1 MAAAYFEDTLQA
13 VPDAMLAAG
22 TLGAEMLA
30 ANDGGEWAA
39 GFAGAGDGGRGDD
52 SGWGG
57 VGECAARLAG
67 WGAGSVEE
75 LMRISV
81 NLATRPFVELR
92 PLFARLRLAM
102 GVLGVLA
109 VVFGFWLRTL
119 NAKASVAQAQMN
131 ALKAKTAQFQAERTA
146 NEARMRQPQN
156 MAVLERSQFL
166 NAVFARKSFSWTAVM
181 MDLEKVLPAGVQ
193 VTSIEPQIT
202 KEGDVNIRMR
212 VSGDRDRAVL
222 LVRNLE
228 TSQRFVAPRLA
239 GEQALTA
246 ETSHAPGAPVVA
258 PGGVVFEILSGYNP
272 LPETKAKVVSVAK
285 VEKVS
290 KAPGSGAVKGG
301 VASRSKTGKKSGTA
315 AAQGSALPKD
325 GTR

>member
-1 MAAAYFEDTLQA
+1 
-13 VPDAMLAAG
+13 
-22 TLGAEMLA
+22 
-30 ANDGGEWAA
+30 
-39 GFAGAGDGGRGDD
+39 
-52 SGWGG
+52 
-57 VGECAARLAG
+57 
-67 WGAGSVEE
+67 
-75 LMRISV
+75 MRISV

-102 GVLGVLA
+102 GVLAVLA
-109 VVFGFWLRTL
+109 VGFGFWLHAL

-131 ALKAKTAQFQAERTA
+131 ALKAKTMKFQQERSA

-166 NAVFARKSFSWTAVM
+166 NAVFARKSFSWTSVM
-181 MDLEKVLPAGVQ
+181 MDLEKVLPAGIQ
-193 VTSIEPQIT
+193 VTSIDPVIT
-202 KEGDVNIRMR
+202 KEGDVNIRLR

-246 ETSHAPGAPVVA
+246 DTSHAVGMQAVA

-272 LPETKAKVVSVAK
+272 LPERKVKEVAVKKDSDTKETNGAEHGGALPHRAMKRQGV
-285 VEKVS
+285 
-290 KAPGSGAVKGG
+290 APGKTSKGSPLKGG
-301 VASRSKTGKKSGTA
+301 
-315 AAQGSALPKD
+315 
-325 GTR
+325 TR